1 MMRRRNKIRVVAPV
15 RKLFLKRGD
24 NVKVLAGNDRGKQGV
39 VKSVDR
45 RGMRA
50 IVEGCRLVKRHVKP
64 TKESP
69 SGKIEEKEMFI
80 HLSNLMLTDSK
91 TGEVTRVG
99 RRRNDKNKL
108 ERYAKKTGNI
118 IVS

>member
-45 RGMRA
+45 RGNARDCGGLSA
-50 IVEGCRLVKRHVKP
+50 GKAPCKADQRVSKR
-64 TKESP
+64 EDR
-69 SGKIEEKEMFI
+69 GK
-80 HLSNLMLTDSK
+80 
-91 TGEVTRVG
+91 
-99 RRRNDKNKL
+99 
-108 ERYAKKTGNI
+108 GN
-118 IVS
+118 VYSFE